1 MHDDAPDQPL
11 TEHLVDQFAAY
22 FVITMLAFYG
32 YQFVKREYEK
42 KSREYGYTK
51 NHPDLTSTPKN
62 ER

>member
-42 KSREYGYTK
+42 KSRESGYARK
-51 NHPDLTSTPKN
+51 SLDFTSTSKN
-62 ER
+62 EW

>member
-11 TEHLVDQFAAY
+11 TEHLVDQFAAF

-42 KSREYGYTK
+42 KSREPNDAVKRQDVT
-51 NHPDLTSTPKN
+51 
-62 ER
+62 

>member
-42 KSREYGYTK
+42 KSRESGYAK
-51 NHPDLTSTPKN
+51 NSPDLTPTSKSD
-62 ER
+62 R

>member
-11 TEHLVDQFAAY
+11 TEQLVDQFAAY

-42 KSREYGYTK
+42 KSREPGYAK
-51 NHPDLTSTPKN
+51 NPPDLTSTSRN

>member
-32 YQFVKREYEK
+32 YQFVKHEYEK
-42 KSREYGYTK
+42 KSREIQ
-51 NHPDLTSTPKN
+51 
-62 ER
+62 

>member
-32 YQFVKREYEK
+32 YQFVKHEYEK
-42 KSREYGYTK
+42 KSRKSGYATTPP
-51 NHPDLTSTPKN
+51 NLTSTSKN
-62 ER
+62 EF

>member
-22 FVITMLAFYG
+22 FVITMLSFYG
-32 YQFVKREYEK
+32 YQFVKRECEK
-42 KSREYGYTK
+42 KSREPSDAVK
-51 NHPDLTSTPKN
+51 RPDVTLMSKN